1 MRDEFHPAADEYLET
16 IGWLAEE
23 GGPVIS
29 ARLAARLGK
38 AKPSVS
44 EMLERLVAG
53 GYVERAGRHIL
64 LTEEG
69 QRRALGVIRRHR
81 LAERL
86 LVDVIGLPWRDV
98 HLEAGRFARAFSD
111 ELEQRLVALL
121 GDPAT
126 CPHGNPIPGSAT
138 VTGDA
143 GTQMP
148 LADVAAG
155 QVVRLVRVAQEIE
168 ADTASL
174 GYLEDG
180 GFRPGVAAAVL
191 ERGPDGTLVVSLD
204 SGNLALGA
212 RLCTQ
217 LYVVAVDPSA
227 DGESST
233 LRA

>member
-126 CPHGNPIPGSAT
+126 CPHGNPIPGAPQT
-138 VTGDA
+138 AGDQHA
-143 GTQMP
+143 LSESEPGEH
-148 LADVAAG
+148 
-155 QVVRLVRVAQEIE
+155 VRLARITEQVEIDLEALEFLSEHGFVPGAGAEVRAK
-168 ADTASL
+168 A
-174 GYLEDG
+174 
-180 GFRPGVAAAVL
+180 
-191 ERGPDGTLVVSLD
+191 PDGTLTLDLDGTSVSLGP
-204 SGNLALGA
+204 SMC
-212 RLCTQ
+212 RQ
-217 LYVVAVDPSA
+217 LYVVPA
-227 DGESST
+227 
-233 LRA
+233 